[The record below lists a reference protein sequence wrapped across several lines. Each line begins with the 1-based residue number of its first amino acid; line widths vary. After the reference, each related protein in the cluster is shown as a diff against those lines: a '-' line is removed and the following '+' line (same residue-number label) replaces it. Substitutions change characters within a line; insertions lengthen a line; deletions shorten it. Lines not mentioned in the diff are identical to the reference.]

1 MAHGYSACAEGSTG
15 SADRGADDGGCLASL
30 RYRDERVLLS
40 VVIRDAGVGGATPL
54 HRDVATSVVDLMG

>member
-40 VVIRDAGVGGATPL
+40 VVIRDAGVVPPM
-54 HRDVATSVVDLMG
+54 HRDVATIVVDLMG